1 MSLQEKLEAVLSESS
16 ATFGVV
22 VKHLETQEE
31 AQINSNDYFQ
41 MASTFKVPIL
51 ATLFRDVSEG
61 RLSLEQR
68 IRLTE
73 DDLVPGSGVL
83 QEFLPGAEVA
93 VKDLAML
100 MIIVSDNLGTDKV
113 LELVGTE
120 RVEAFMKELGLAHIS
135 IRNSCWEL
143 LSIGG
148 GLGGEKKGLEGF
160 HKLKQ
165 KFQTSGIDADSV
177 IFQPIPENNVA
188 TPADMGKLL
197 ELIATGQLV
206 SQEACDS
213 ILDIMKRQQL
223 RNRIPY
229 LLPDKTIIAC
239 KSGTIGSVVND
250 VGIVYL
256 PEGKG
261 AFTIAAFSHGNHS
274 TKEGERMIARL
285 TLTAYEHFAHSEE

>member
-16 ATFGVV
+16 ATFGVA
-22 VKHLETQEE
+22 VKHVETQEE
-31 AQINSNDYFQ
+31 AQINGDRYFQ

-51 ATLFRDVSEG
+51 AALMRDASEG
-61 RLSLEQR
+61 KLSLEQR

-83 QEFLPGAEVA
+83 KEFLPGAEVA

-113 LELVGTE
+113 LELVGAN
-120 RVEAFMKELGLAHIS
+120 RVEAFMKELGLDHIS
-135 IRNSCWEL
+135 VRNSCWEL

-148 GLGGEKKGLEGF
+148 GLAGEKKGREGF
-160 HKLKQ
+160 DKLTQ
-165 KFQTSGIDADSV
+165 AFMTSGIDPDSV
-177 IFQPIPENNVA
+177 IFQPKPENNVA
-188 TPADMGKLL
+188 TPADMGSLL
-197 ELIATGQLV
+197 ELIAAGKLV
-206 SQEACDS
+206 NQEVCEG

-229 LLPDKTIIAC
+229 LLPDKTVIAC
-239 KSGTIGSVVND
+239 KSGTIGSCVND

-256 PEGKG
+256 PDGRG
-261 AFTIAAFSHGNHS
+261 TFTIAAFSHGNPS
-274 TKEGERMIARL
+274 TKEGEQTIARL
-285 TLTAYEHFAHSEE
+285 ALTAYEHFVGGV